1 MVLYSFLLCYY
12 LGRTNFYGV
21 KLMHHRNMTWLIT
34 MSFSRRLTQIRKSK
48 QLTQQRMADTI
59 GIHVSQIKRYE
70 SGDTQPSLEVI
81 RKIALA
87 LNISAD
93 MLLFDKDERGASDD
107 FKMQF
112 EALSQFNEDEK
123 RIAREL
129 LDSLILKHTAN
140 RLATGTSG

>member
-1 MVLYSFLLCYY
+1 MDHTHL
-12 LGRTNFYGV
+12 
-21 KLMHHRNMTWLIT
+21 TWLMT
-34 MSFSRRLTQIRKSK
+34 MSFSRRLTKIRKDK
-48 QLTQQRMADTI
+48 KLIQQQMADTI

-70 SGDTQPSLEVI
+70 SGETQPSLEVI

-93 MLLFDKDERGASDD
+93 MLLFDEDERGASDD

-112 EALSQFNEDEK
+112 EALSQFSEDEK
-123 RIAREL
+123 RVAKEL

-140 RLATGTSG
+140 RLATGTGS

>member
-1 MVLYSFLLCYY
+1 MNQINL
-12 LGRTNFYGV
+12 
-21 KLMHHRNMTWLIT
+21 TWLLT
-34 MSFSRRLTQIRKSK
+34 MSFSRRLSVIRKTK
-48 QLTQQRMADTI
+48 KLTQQEMANTI

-70 SGDTQPSLEVI
+70 SGDTQPSLEVL

-93 MLLFDKDERGASDD
+93 MLLFDEDERGASQD

-112 EALSQFNEDEK
+112 EALNQFSDDEK
-123 RIAREL
+123 RIAKAL

-140 RLATGTSG
+140 RLSAASGN

>member
-1 MVLYSFLLCYY
+1 
-12 LGRTNFYGV
+12 
-21 KLMHHRNMTWLIT
+21 
-34 MSFSRRLTQIRKSK
+34 MSFSRRLAKIRKDK
-48 QLTQQRMADTI
+48 NMTQQKMADLI

-70 SGDTQPSLEVI
+70 SGDTQPSLEVL

-93 MLLFDKDERGASDD
+93 MLLFDEDERLPIDE

-112 EALSQFNEDEK
+112 EALGRFDEEEK
-123 RIAREL
+123 RATKML

-140 RLATGTSG
+140 KLAS

>member
-1 MVLYSFLLCYY
+1 MDH
-12 LGRTNFYGV
+12 TN
-21 KLMHHRNMTWLIT
+21 LTWLMT
-34 MSFSRRLTQIRKSK
+34 MSFSRRLAEIRKGK
-48 QLTQQRMADTI
+48 KLTQQQMADTI

-93 MLLFDKDERGASDD
+93 MLLFDEDERGASDD

-112 EALSQFNEDEK
+112 EALSQFSEDEK
-123 RIAREL
+123 RIAKEL

-140 RLATGTSG
+140 RLATGTGR

>member
-1 MVLYSFLLCYY
+1 MDHTHL
-12 LGRTNFYGV
+12 
-21 KLMHHRNMTWLIT
+21 TWLMT
-34 MSFSRRLTQIRKSK
+34 MSFSRRLTKIRKDK
-48 QLTQQRMADTI
+48 KLIQQQMADTI

-70 SGDTQPSLEVI
+70 SGETQPSLEVI

-93 MLLFDKDERGASDD
+93 MLLFDEDERGASDD

-112 EALSQFNEDEK
+112 EALSQFSEDEK
-123 RIAREL
+123 RVAKEL

-140 RLATGTSG
+140 RLATGTGR

>member
-1 MVLYSFLLCYY
+1 MDH
-12 LGRTNFYGV
+12 TN
-21 KLMHHRNMTWLIT
+21 LTWLMT
-34 MSFSRRLTQIRKSK
+34 MSFSRRLSQIRKGK
-48 QLTQQRMADTI
+48 KLTQQQMADTI

-93 MLLFDKDERGASDD
+93 MLLFDEDERGASDD

-112 EALSQFNEDEK
+112 EALSQFSEEEK
-123 RIAREL
+123 RVAKEL

-140 RLATGTSG
+140 RLATGTGR

>member
-1 MVLYSFLLCYY
+1 MHQ
-12 LGRTNFYGV
+12 TN
-21 KLMHHRNMTWLIT
+21 LTWLLT
-34 MSFSRRLTQIRKSK
+34 MSFSRRLAKIRKNK
-48 QLTQQRMADTI
+48 ELTQQKMADLI

-70 SGDTQPSLEVI
+70 SGDTQPSLEVL

-93 MLLFDKDERGASDD
+93 VLLFEENERGASLD

-112 EALSQFNEDEK
+112 EALNQFSDDEK
-123 RIAREL
+123 HIAKAL

-140 RLATGTSG
+140 RLSAASGN